1 MRRARYLLTLKG
13 RPPFRLAGIE
23 MFDGF
28 TELLNAIEILVDHI
42 PDKRLVSLKTGI
54 VLALTSVG
62 ETYDEL
68 IQVAFWL
75 RKISDILNP
84 DINPSRT
91 SNEVCEDLFEYLD
104 QIVSESHE
112 NETLSNFVCGI
123 YKTTSNYESGLFHT
137 YDIVALPRTNND
149 RESEFRD
156 LYRRL
161 LMTTGQKGAARR
173 ILQRAG
179 AWEAIPRHDSY
190 QKTMEAIS
198 QVDQDDFVKERAR
211 VVQHRGRFNLHT
223 RSQNHVTKILA
234 KLQDEWLKL
243 PKMDA

>member
-23 MFDGF
+23 MFDSF
-28 TELLNAIEILVDHI
+28 TELLNTIEILVDYI
-42 PDKRLVSLKTGI
+42 PDKRLVSLKAGI
-54 VLALTSVG
+54 ILALTSVG

-68 IQVAFWL
+68 NQVASWL
-75 RKISDILNP
+75 QKISDILDP
-84 DINPSRT
+84 DINQSKT

-104 QIVSESHE
+104 QIVSESHG
-112 NETLSNFVCGI
+112 NETLSNFACGI

-156 LYRRL
+156 LNRRI
-161 LMTTGQKGAARR
+161 LMTTGQKGATRR

-179 AWEAIPRHDSY
+179 AWEAIPRPDSY
-190 QKTMEAIS
+190 QETIEAIS
-198 QVDQDDFVKERAR
+198 HVDQDDFVKERDR

-223 RSQNHVTKILA
+223 RSKKHIKKALGN
-234 KLQDEWLKL
+234 LQEEWLQL
-243 PKMDA
+243 PKMDT